1 MDSYLE
7 VENKTFDDFYL
18 NFCGIEECKPDYGYG
33 PAVRPH
39 HIIHCCL
46 KGKGKYYVGD
56 RVYEIKKG
64 DAFLIMPHVVTYYQ
78 ADSEDPWT
86 YLWISF
92 SGTKTDQYLKMCNFS
107 PDNLVVHCDYL
118 NELQEAV
125 QSMITNGKLSYDSDF
140 FIQGQLFTFFSYLAK
155 SADISYEKSDAESS
169 NIYISKAIEY
179 IQNNYQGMVTVKE
192 LADYLSLNRSYLT
205 TLFKKHLNV
214 SLQEFLIQYR
224 MLRAE
229 ELLIE
234 TDLPISQIAYSCG
247 YSNQLSF
254 SKSFNNTHKMSPR
267 DFRKT
272 NTTSSPLPDQS
283 PLDERS

>member
-1 MDSYLE
+1 MNSYLE
-7 VENKTFDDFYL
+7 VENRTFDDFYL
-18 NFCGIEECKPDYGYG
+18 NFCGMQECKSDYAYG
-33 PAVRPH
+33 PAVRPNH
-39 HIIHCCL
+39 VLHYCL
-46 KGKGKYYVGD
+46 KGRGKYYVGD
-56 RVYEIKKG
+56 RVYEITKG
-64 DAFLIMPHVVTYYQ
+64 DAFLIMPNVVTYYQ
-78 ADSEDPWT
+78 ADSEDPWA

-92 SGTKTDQYLKMCNFS
+92 SGSKTDQYLKMCNLG
-107 PDNLVVHCDYL
+107 PDNLVIHCDYL
-118 NELQEAV
+118 NELQETV
-125 QSMITNGKLSYDSDF
+125 QAIISNSKLSYDNDF

-155 SADISYEKSDAESS
+155 SADISYEKNDAESS

-229 ELLIE
+229 ELLTE

-254 SKSFNNTHKMSPR
+254 SKSFNNTHNMSPR
-267 DFRKT
+267 DFRKL
-272 NTTSSPLPDQS
+272 NSPSNKL
-283 PLDERS
+283 LD